1 TEPAPPHNGW
11 RPRSRPVPPA
21 SLRSAPEQL
30 QKARFAPGSSAAT
43 ESNASQ
49 TGSVLAHALSC
60 LPESPPAP
68 AAPTPPVRHGGFA
81 PTSCPVALSDTGRTL
96 DQLRRT
102 LPNHSQALP
111 ESHVPPRPPPARTHY
126 PRRLD
131 KSGYGRPR
139 TGPGYETGEDA
150 PRNNVDTPL
159 PSPA

>member
-1 TEPAPPHNGW
+1 QNW
-11 RPRSRPVPPA
+11 WQPRSTHVAPA
-21 SLRSAPEQL
+21 SRGPGPEQL
-30 QKARFAPGSSAAT
+30 QKASLAHRSSAAT

-81 PTSCPVALSDTGRTL
+81 PTSRPVAQADTGRTL
-96 DQLRRT
+96 EQLRRT

-111 ESHVPPRPPPARTHY
+111 ESHVPPPPPPARTHH
-126 PRRLD
+126 PRRLAQ
-131 KSGYGRPR
+131 SGYGRPR